1 MILAVCKR
9 DGGKVIQAIGAN
21 MIYCIKL
28 KYNIQRC
35 CTSPA

>member
-1 MILAVCKR
+1 MILAVYKG

-28 KYNIQRC
+28 KYNIERC